1 MSFEWPTKTLGEVC
15 SKITDGAHHSPKSV
29 TTGKPMA
36 SVKDL
41 TRFGV
46 DLSEARLISLEDFD
60 FLVKQ
65 GCKPEV
71 DDVLISKDGNSALD
85 TVCNVQEPLE
95 AVLLSSVAILR
106 PNPLFITSD
115 FLKYYLS
122 SKDVIDYLKS
132 NFISGAAIPRV
143 VLKAFKK
150 AEIKLPPLYIQNGI
164 TSILNPIDNRIS
176 LLRETNITLEA
187 IAQAL
192 FKSWFVDFDPVKAK
206 AEGRLPEGMDEAT
219 AALFP
224 SEFEVSA
231 LGLIPKGWKV
241 GALSELCKI
250 ASGKRPIN
258 RSDNEMQDASIP
270 LYGGAGIMGFTSE
283 SLFHEPKILTGRV
296 GTLGKVH
303 LVYPPFW
310 ASDNV
315 LVLSPIE
322 SRNFLFCFHW
332 VSEVD
337 VYALNRGSTQPL
349 LTQKDLGNQQRTL
362 PTDNVLDVFSEI
374 VDTIYEKI
382 RLNVKQSQTLTT
394 LRDTLLPRLIS
405 GQLRL
410 NQAQEIMDEVGA

>member
-1 MSFEWPTKTLGEVC
+1 MSFEFFATTLGDFLTFSNGKSSPVRCDNGKIVVFGANGEIGRCNETNSQSNSIIVGRVGSYC
-15 SKITDGAHHSPKSV
+15 GAVHFSKSPCWITDNAIKAVVKNGNDPFFAYCLLKQLNLNNWRSGSGQPLINQSTLNSILV
-29 TTGKPMA
+29 TIPPPREQKAIGYLA
-36 SVKDL
+36 S
-41 TRFGV
+41 T
-46 DLSEARLISLEDFD
+46 
-60 FLVKQ
+60 
-65 GCKPEV
+65 
-71 DDVLISKDGNSALD
+71 
-85 TVCNVQEPLE
+85 
-95 AVLLSSVAILR
+95 
-106 PNPLFITSD
+106 
-115 FLKYYLS
+115 
-122 SKDVIDYLKS
+122 IDY
-132 NFISGAAIPRV
+132 
-143 VLKAFKK
+143 
-150 AEIKLPPLYIQNGI
+150 
-164 TSILNPIDNRIS
+164 RIS
-176 LLRETNITLEA
+176 LLRETNTTLEA
-187 IAQAL
+187 IAQTL